1 MDGLSLFYV
10 KEVITSDTTDLYE
23 DSSKPTAVKK
33 FVFEKENGT
42 NLTVTCFIK
51 DKDNFKLTHK
61 EDL

>member
-51 DKDNFKLTHK
+51 DKDNFKLIHK
-61 EDL
+61 GDL